1 MSLINRQS
9 RGVYVISV
17 TPFTENGAV
26 DLTSLDRVVDF
37 YFDKGA
43 DGLTILGM
51 MGEAPKLTQAEAIE
65 VTKRTLAQAADR
77 PVVVGVSAAGLA
89 SISELTKAIMDLGA
103 AGVMV
108 APPASLRTNEQII
121 AYYETVVDAIG
132 QDVPICLQDFPLSTT
147 VQISNATLGTLFEK
161 LPSIVMLKHEDWPGL
176 AKITALRDAEAKG
189 RRRVSILCGNG
200 GLFLPEE
207 MMRGAD
213 GAMTG
218 FAFPEMMASVVAL
231 SGSGN
236 YDRAQDL
243 FEAYLPLVRYE
254 QQPGVGLGVRKHV
267 LVKRGAIASA
277 TQRRP
282 GAMLGKDAIDD
293 VERMILR
300 QTRRLAELG

>member
-1 MSLINRQS
+1 MSLINSHS

-17 TPFTENGAV
+17 TPFTENGAI

-65 VTKRTLAQAADR
+65 VTKRTLAQAGDR

-89 SISELTKAIMDLGA
+89 SISELTKAVMDLGA

-121 AYYETVVDAIG
+121 AYYETVVDTIG
-132 QDVPICLQDFPLSTT
+132 QDVPICLQDFPLSTN
-147 VQISNATLGTLFEK
+147 VQISNATLGTLFDK

-176 AKITALRDAEAKG
+176 TKITTLRDAEATG

-231 SGSGN
+231 SKSGN
-236 YDRAQDL
+236 DDRAQDL

-267 LVKRGAIASA
+267 LVKRGAISSA

-282 GAMLGKDAIDD
+282 GAMLGRDAIED

-300 QTRRLAELG
+300 QTRRLAALG

>member
-1 MSLINRQS
+1 
-9 RGVYVISV
+9 
-17 TPFTENGAV
+17 
-26 DLTSLDRVVDF
+26 LTR
-37 YFDKGA
+37 
-43 DGLTILGM
+43 
-51 MGEAPKLTQAEAIE
+51 AEAVE
-65 VTKRTLAQAADR
+65 VTKRSLARAGDR
-77 PVVVGVSAAGLA
+77 PIVVGVSAAGLA
-89 SISELTKAIMDLGA
+89 SISELTKAVMDLGA

-108 APPASLRTNEQII
+108 APPSSLRTNEQIV

-132 QDVPICLQDFPLSTT
+132 TDVPMCLQDFPLSTT
-147 VQISNATLGTLFEK
+147 VQISNATLGILFEK

-207 MMRGAD
+207 MRRGAD

-218 FAFPEMMASVVAL
+218 FAFPEMMASVVSLAKA
-231 SGSGN
+231 GN
-236 YDRAQDL
+236 HDRAQDL

-277 TQRRP
+277 MQRRP
-282 GAMLGKDAIDD
+282 GATLGKDAIDD

-300 QTRRLAELG
+300 QTRRLEELN